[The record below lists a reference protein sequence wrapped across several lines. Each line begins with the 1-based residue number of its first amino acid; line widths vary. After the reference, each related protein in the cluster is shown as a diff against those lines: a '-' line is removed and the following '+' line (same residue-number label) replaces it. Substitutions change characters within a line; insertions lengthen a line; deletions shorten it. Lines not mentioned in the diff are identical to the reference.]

1 MNSLLDRMVNYI
13 LSNQVV
19 SAEKEAWLRYG
30 LEKRI
35 YTLLVYIP
43 FSILAVLLAGFW
55 TAVFF
60 MGSFFHLRSKTN
72 GIHAKSAIA
81 CLFGSVLLELLFLG
95 LFLPYLNEISI
106 VTLIAISLIVV
117 YLLAPYNHPNMNLTT
132 EEYIACKKIS
142 RIRATQL
149 AFLVVLLISCGLIE
163 IAKGISLGYTMAS
176 ALLGLA
182 YISDWRIIEWKK

>member
-19 SAEKEAWLRYG
+19 SADKEAWLRYG

-60 MGSFFHLRSKTN
+60 MVSFFYLRSKTN
-72 GIHAKSAIA
+72 GIHAQSAIA
-81 CLFGSVLLELLFLG
+81 CVFGSILLELLFLG
-95 LFLPYLNEISI
+95 LVSPYLNEISI
-106 VTLIAISLIVV
+106 VVLIAISLVIV
-117 YLLAPYNHPNMNLTT
+117 YLLAPYNHPNMNLTS
-132 EEYIACKKIS
+132 EEHIACKKIS
-142 RIRATQL
+142 QIRATQL